1 MEQRVP
7 TITQQPLP
15 LNYYQ
20 YMSYAMRMVPVLDYP
35 IYQHAPPALPPL
47 VSPLLP

>member
-1 MEQRVP
+1 MEQRMPSIV
-7 TITQQPLP
+7 QQPLP
-15 LNYYQ
+15 PNYYQ

-35 IYQHAPPALPPL
+35 TYHHAPPPIPAV